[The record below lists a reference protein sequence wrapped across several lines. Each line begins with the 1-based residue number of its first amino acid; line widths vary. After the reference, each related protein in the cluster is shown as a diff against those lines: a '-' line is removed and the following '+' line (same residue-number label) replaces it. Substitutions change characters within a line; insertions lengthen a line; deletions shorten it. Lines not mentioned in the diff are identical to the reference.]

1 METSARPDWNRL
13 SAVRA
18 LFKTVAMNLWIP
30 QTAVFTVE
38 TVENSVWNVEN
49 KFYFQEFRIFLIM
62 SSMVFLKW

>member
-1 METSARPDWNRL
+1 METSAQPDWGGI
-13 SAVRA
+13 SAVRT

-38 TVENSVWNVEN
+38 TVENSVWTVEN

>member
-1 METSARPDWNRL
+1 METFPRPDWNRL

-18 LFKTVAMNLWIP
+18 LVKIVARNLWIP
-30 QTAVFTVE
+30 QPAAFTVE